1 MSLVLASQSPR
12 RRELLH
18 LVSSDFVVEEANVQ
32 ESGVQ
37 AATPCL
43 LAETLA
49 CAKAGVVFSRRSSD
63 VVLGCDTVVEVEG
76 TTLGKPKDVG
86 DAVRMLTLLSGR
98 WHQVHTGL
106 CLCAPGHPS
115 VVFSESTSVQMTTI
129 PKDEILVYAAMKEP
143 YDKAGGYGV
152 QGWAARY
159 IKRME
164 GCYYNVMGLPV
175 ARLYC
180 ELHSRGYV

>member
-1 MSLVLASQSPR
+1 MGLILASQSPR
-12 RRELLH
+12 RRELMR
-18 LVSSDFVVEEANVQ
+18 LVAENFAVDDAGVQ
-32 ESGVQ
+32 EDGVH

-49 CAKAGVVFSRRSSD
+49 RAKAEAVFARRSAD
-63 VVLGCDTVVEVEG
+63 VVLGCDTVVEVQG
-76 TTLGKPKDVG
+76 ATLGKPQDAEE
-86 DAVRMLTLLSGR
+86 AVRMLALLANR

-106 CLCAPGHPS
+106 CLCAPGQAP
-115 VVFSESTSVQMTTI
+115 VVFCESTRVQMAAV
-129 PKDEILVYAAMKEP
+129 PAEEILAYAATEEP

-159 IKRME
+159 ITRLE

-175 ARLYC
+175 ARLYH